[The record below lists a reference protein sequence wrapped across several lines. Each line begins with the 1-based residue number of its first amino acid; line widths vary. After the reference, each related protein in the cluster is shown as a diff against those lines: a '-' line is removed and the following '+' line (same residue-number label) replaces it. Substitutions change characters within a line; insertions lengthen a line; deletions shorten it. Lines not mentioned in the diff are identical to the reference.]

1 MRHLSI
7 YCIAAALLMH
17 VACKKGTASTT
28 AFSGIYVEQDP
39 TGSTLRLNFIGKD
52 QVIVTGG
59 KLNNQTWTAT
69 SDTFNLQL
77 NSTNIFFIDPANSS
91 NSAEYWYHL
100 IAKDGA
106 NELGL
111 SPCPPGMSCV
121 EDYLFVQQP

>member
-1 MRHLSI
+1 
-7 YCIAAALLMH
+7 MH